1 MADKKASDRHAA
13 LAAEIAEHDKR
24 YFQDDNPTI
33 SDADYDALRRELED
47 LESDF
52 PELADGSITSGIGA
66 APSGAFATV
75 EHPVPMLSL
84 NKALTEEE
92 VADFITRVRRFL
104 RLAAD
109 APLTFTAEPKIDGLS
124 ISLRYENRKLAVAAT
139 RGDGATGE
147 NVTANVAYVAAIPQT
162 LGEDAPDLFEV
173 RGEVYMT
180 HADFEALNTRLVEED
195 KRPVANPRNAA
206 AGSLRQV
213 DAAKTGDRPLQFF
226 AYGWGEVS
234 VLPADTQEGMIA
246 ALKRFGLPVNPLT
259 RHCESLEELIAAYQA
274 IAAERA
280 GLAYD
285 IDGMVYKVDRL
296 DLQAR
301 LGERERRPR
310 WAIAHKFPAE
320 RAITELEAIEI
331 QVGRTGALTPVARL
345 VPITVGGVVVR
356 NATLHNADEIARLDV
371 RPGDTVEI
379 QRAGDVI
386 PQVVSV
392 LKDKRPEG
400 TEPYVFPDKCPVCGS
415 QVVAEM
421 NPRTGRPDVVRR
433 CTGGLVC
440 EAQQVERLKHFVSR
454 AAFDIEGLGAKQI
467 AAFHAAGLIKTP
479 ADIFTLAQR
488 DAARPQ
494 GERLVNRE
502 GYGETSVQNLFNSIE
517 SRRTISLRRVI
528 YALGIRRVGE
538 ISSRVLALHFK
549 TWDAFRE
556 AMRLLA
562 IAADERSTRNEGVA
576 AGTPLDDLP
585 SWSKDAEEGQGVRA
599 ELAAIDGLGDVVADA
614 LEAFFGEHHN
624 VQVIDDL
631 SAEITVEDEVARAV
645 DSPISGKSIV
655 FTGSLEQMT
664 RDEAKARAESLGAR
678 VVGSISK
685 KTDIVVAGP
694 GAGSK
699 LAKAQSLG
707 LEIWDEETWMERA
720 KHA

>member
-1 MADKKASDRHAA
+1 MTDDTIKARHAA

-24 YFQDDNPTI
+24 YFQEDNPSI

-47 LESDF
+47 IESDH

-84 NKALTEEE
+84 NKALAESE

-104 RLAAD
+104 RLGAD
-109 APLTFTAEPKIDGLS
+109 DPLAYTAEPKIDGLS
-124 ISLRYENRKLAVAAT
+124 ISLRYEARKLVVAAT
-139 RGDGATGE
+139 RGDGAQGE
-147 NVTANVAYVAAIPQT
+147 NVTANIAYVDAVPQT
-162 LGEDAPDLFEV
+162 LGKDAPDVFEV
-173 RGEVYMT
+173 RGEIYMT
-180 HADFEALNTRLVEED
+180 HADFEALNRRLLED
-195 KRPVANPRNAA
+195 GKRPVANPRNAA

-246 ALKRFGLPVNPLT
+246 ALRAYGLPVNPLT
-259 RHCESLEELIAAYQA
+259 RHCESLDELLAAYLA
-274 IAAERA
+274 VETERA
-280 GLAYD
+280 NLPYD
-285 IDGMVYKVDRL
+285 IDGMVYKIDRL
-296 DLQAR
+296 DLQRR

-345 VPITVGGVVVR
+345 LPITVGGVVVR

-386 PQVVSV
+386 PQVVRV
-392 LKDKRPEG
+392 LKEKRPKG
-400 TEPYVFPDKCPVCGS
+400 TEPYVFPDHCPVCGS

-467 AAFHAAGLIKTP
+467 AAFHAEKLIKTP
-479 ADIFTLAQR
+479 ADIFTLAAR
-488 DAARPQ
+488 DAARPEA
-494 GERLVNRE
+494 ERLVNKE
-502 GYGETSVQNLFNSIE
+502 GYGETSVQNLFASIE

-549 TWDAFRE
+549 TWEAFRE
-556 AMRLLA
+556 AMGLLA
-562 IAADERSTRNEGVA
+562 TAAKERSAREEA
-576 AGTPLDDLP
+576 IAKGTSLDDVAG
-585 SWSKDAEEGQGVRA
+585 WSEAAEKGLAVRA
-599 ELAAIDGLGDVVADA
+599 ELESIDGLGAVVADA
-614 LEAFFGEHHN
+614 LEAFFGEQHN
-624 VQVIDDL
+624 IDAVDDL
-631 SAEITVEDEVARAV
+631 AGEINVEDEVARAV
-645 DSPISGKSIV
+645 DSPIAGKAIV
-655 FTGSLEQMT
+655 FTGSLEGMT
-664 RDEAKARAESLGAR
+664 RDEAKARAEALGAR

-699 LAKAQSLG
+699 LAKAQALG
-707 LEIWDEETWMERA
+707 LEIWDEESWMKNARG
-720 KHA
+720 